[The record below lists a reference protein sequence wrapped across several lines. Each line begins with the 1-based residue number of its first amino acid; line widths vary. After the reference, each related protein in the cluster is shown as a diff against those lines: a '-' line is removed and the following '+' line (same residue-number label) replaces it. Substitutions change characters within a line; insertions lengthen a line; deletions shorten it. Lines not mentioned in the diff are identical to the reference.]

1 MNACSGRGN
10 SPIKFN
16 GSIFTVDT
24 KNLDNRFAGFD
35 ADYRQ
40 WGGPY
45 WWQNTRL
52 PYWSMLE
59 AGDFDLMQPL
69 FKMYRDVIAHSK
81 ICYKNLLRARWCFLY
96 RDDAS
101 LGNICRVE
109 LRMGQ
114 T

>member
-1 MNACSGRGN
+1 MNACGGRGN
-10 SPIKFN
+10 FPIKFN

-24 KNLDNRFAGFD
+24 MNHKDRFKGFD

-59 AGDFDLMQPL
+59 SGDFDLMKPL
-69 FKMYRDVIAHSK
+69 FTMFRD
-81 ICYKNLLRARWCFLY
+81 NLETRKAATRKYYGHDGAFFPETQIL
-96 RDDAS
+96 
-101 LGNICRVE
+101 LGNLHGHQ
-109 LRMGQ
+109 LRP
-114 T
+114 